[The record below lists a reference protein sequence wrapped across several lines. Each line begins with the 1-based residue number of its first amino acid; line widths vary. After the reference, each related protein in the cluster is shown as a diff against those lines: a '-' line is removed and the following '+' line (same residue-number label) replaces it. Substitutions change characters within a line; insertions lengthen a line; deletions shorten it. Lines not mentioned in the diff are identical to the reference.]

1 MSQREKC
8 YGIVQDAILI
18 GAPCTGNSSEWNK
31 ITQVV
36 AGRIVNAYCRL
47 IKHLFKFNIFSQ

>member
-8 YGIVQDAILI
+8 HGIIQDAILI
-18 GAPCTGNSSEWNK
+18 GAPCTRNLADWNK

-36 AGRIVNAYCRL
+36 SGRLVNAYCR
-47 IKHLFKFNIFSQ
+47 